1 MTVQSSMFSPTLLSG
16 KVALVTGAGSQYGI
30 GKSIVLAL
38 AAAGTAVVY
47 ASDLN
52 DGNFESLKKAAAEI
66 NPKTVIE
73 GRSLNVASEE
83 ETVALLKEIVK
94 AHGRFD
100 LYFPNAGYVDVK

>member
-1 MTVQSSMFSPTLLSG
+1 MVAQSSRYSPELLSG
-16 KVALVTGAGSQYGI
+16 QVALVTGAGSQYGI
-30 GKSIVLAL
+30 GRSIVLAL
-38 AAAGTAVVY
+38 AGAGAAVIY

-52 DGNFESLKKAAAEI
+52 DGNFESLKKAVASI
-66 NPKTVIE
+66 NPKTVFE

-83 ETVALLKEIVK
+83 ETLVLLKEIIK